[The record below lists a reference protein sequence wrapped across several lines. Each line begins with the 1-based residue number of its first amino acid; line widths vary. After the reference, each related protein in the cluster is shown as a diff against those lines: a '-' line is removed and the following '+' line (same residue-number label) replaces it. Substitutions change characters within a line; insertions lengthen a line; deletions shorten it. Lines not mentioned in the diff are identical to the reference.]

1 MVGRQSP
8 SAAVD
13 DTTITAK
20 VNSSFVADPVVSAT
34 AIDVDT
40 TGGVVSLTGFV
51 NNEQERQRA
60 IQLAQAVTG
69 VNRVTAGNLVVRR

>member
-8 SAAVD
+8 SAAVG

>member
-8 SAAVD
+8 SAAVG

-51 NNEQERQRA
+51 NNEQEKQRA